1 MKAWFVMNDG
11 KYNGAK
17 EIPDE
22 IKKTG
27 MFV

>member
-1 MKAWFVMNDG
+1 MKKWFVMKDG

-27 MFV
+27 MFI